1 MTSRER
7 VQAALR
13 HEEPDRVPLDLGGN
27 QSGITCGAYE
37 ALLRALG
44 RDEELVVMDTVQ
56 QLAQPSDAVLD
67 LLGVDTRYLRAK
79 GAESAP
85 VRFEEQV
92 IRGRPYLSMTDEF
105 GVVWSRPLPDGLYHD
120 ITHHPLAGAT
130 TVAEIEAYPWPDGG
144 DPTRFADLADEA
156 AKLQAATDQAICTG
170 ISGVVY
176 EYCWYL
182 LGFARFYEA
191 LVTEPHLVEALLEQ
205 TLRYWLDF
213 ESGFLAAVGP
223 YVDVVMVG
231 DDLAGQDGP
240 LLSPT
245 LYRRLVKPRQ
255 ARLYELIHARTNAK
269 LWYHSCGAI
278 RELIPDLIEIGVEII
293 NPVQVSARGMDSA
306 DLKRQFGREVVF
318 WGGGCDTQHVL
329 PHGTPEEVRAEVAR
343 RKGDLAPGGGFVFT
357 AVHNIQSD
365 VPAANVL
372 AMYEEAR
379 ASSRTTAWTG

>member
-27 QSGITCGAYE
+27 QSGIHRGAYE
-37 ALLRALG
+37 ALLCELG
-44 RDEELVVMDTVQ
+44 WDEEVAIVDTVQ
-56 QLAQPSDAVLD
+56 QLAQPSEAVLD
-67 LLGVDTRYLRAK
+67 RLGIDTRYIRAK

-85 VRFEEQV
+85 VRLAEET
-92 IRGRPYLSMTDEF
+92 IRGHPYLSLTDEF
-105 GVVWSRPLPDGLYHD
+105 GVVWSRPLPDGKYHD

-144 DPTRFADLADEA
+144 DPTRFAGLAEEA
-156 AKLQAATDQAICTG
+156 AEFRATTDQALSTG

-176 EYCWYL
+176 ETCWYL
-182 LGFARFYEA
+182 MGFARFYEA
-191 LVTEPHLVEALLEQ
+191 LAIEPHLVEALLEH
-205 TLRYWLDF
+205 TLQYWLDF
-213 ESGFLAAVGP
+213 EAGFLGAVGP

-240 LLSPT
+240 LFSPA
-245 LYRRLVKPRQ
+245 LYRRLVKPRH
-255 ARLYELIHARTNAK
+255 AKLYELIHAKTSAK

-278 RELIPDLIEIGVEII
+278 RPLLPDLIEIGVDVI
-293 NPVQVSARGMDSA
+293 NPVQVSARGMDTA
-306 DLKRQFGREVVF
+306 ELKREFGRDLVF
-318 WGGGCDTQHVL
+318 WGGGSDTQHVL
-329 PHGTPEEVRAEVAR
+329 PYGTPEDVRAEVRR

-372 AMYEEAR
+372 AMYDEAR
-379 ASSRTTAWTG
+379 G